1 MKFTLKEELDSI
13 SYWFEDD
20 FGPADFD
27 FELTLDDKYNLVD
40 ELLKTY
46 SKEKL
51 EGILENFIHEE
62 NPDYESL
69 DIKEQ
74 TEALKEIL
82 FDHLDEFSED
92 AESFFHDDA
101 YEQFK
106 ETEDYR
112 EDPYSYYGVSPRDFY

>member
-1 MKFTLKEELDSI
+1 MKFILKEELDSI

-27 FELTLDDKYNLVD
+27 FELTLDDKYNFVD
-40 ELLKTY
+40 ALLKTY

-51 EGILENFIHEE
+51 EEILQNFIHEE
-62 NPDYESL
+62 YSDYESL
-69 DIKEQ
+69 SVEEQ
-74 TEALKEIL
+74 TQALKEIL

-92 AESFFHDDA
+92 AESFFYDDA